1 MLFLHYKNMQ
11 LCKKLVVTCFSVT
24 DSDITQ
30 FDPAVK
36 SLFSFYLVKNQE
48 NE

>member
-1 MLFLHYKNMQ
+1 MLFLHNKNMQ

-24 DSDITQ
+24 DSDIAQ
-30 FDPAVK
+30 FDTAVK